1 MSQRPN
7 VPHSSSIAFGLH
19 SHLLI
24 FFESAAMGVKGFVEG
39 GIASIVAGCSTH
51 PLDLIKVRMQL
62 QGESH
67 VPNPAVQTLRPALA
81 FQTTTTTTSSA
92 IHMPPPP
99 ARVGP
104 VATGIKI
111 FRTEGVAALFSGVSA
126 TVLRQTL
133 YSTTRMG
140 LYDILKQK
148 WTDKETKT
156 MPLSRKITAG
166 LIAGGIGAAV
176 GNPADVAM
184 VRMQADGRLPVSQRR
199 NYTSVVDAITRM
211 TKQEGVTSLWRGSSL
226 TVNRAMLVTAS
237 QLASYDQIKEMILE
251 NGLMKDGLGTHV
263 AASFS
268 AGFVAA
274 VASNPVDVIKTR
286 VMNMKVEAGQKPPYA
301 GALDCAIKTV
311 KAEGPMALYKGF
323 IPTISRQGPFTV
335 VLFVTLEQVRKLL
348 KDF

>member
-1 MSQRPN
+1 
-7 VPHSSSIAFGLH
+7 
-19 SHLLI
+19 
-24 FFESAAMGVKGFVEG
+24 MGVKGFVEG
-39 GIASIVAGCSTH
+39 GIASIIAGCSTH

-62 QGESH
+62 QGETLA
-67 VPNPAVQTLRPALA
+67 PNPNLNLRPALA
-81 FQTTTTTTSSA
+81 FNVSATVAPTSGFNL
-92 IHMPPPP
+92 PPPP
-99 ARVGP
+99 PKAGP
-104 VATGIKI
+104 VSVGVKI
-111 FRTEGVAALFSGVSA
+111 FKTEGVAALFSGVSA

-140 LYDILKQK
+140 LYEIF
-148 WTDKETKT
+148 KEKLSDPVTGT
-156 MPLSRKITAG
+156 LPLTSKIAAG
-166 LIAGGIGAAV
+166 LVAGGIGAAV

-184 VRMQADGRLPVSQRR
+184 VRMQADGRLPVADRR

-211 TKQEGVTSLWRGSSL
+211 SRSEGITSLWRGSSL
-226 TVNRAMLVTAS
+226 TVNRAMIVTAS
-237 QLASYDQIKEMILE
+237 QLASYDQVKETILE
-251 NGLMKDGLGTHV
+251 RGLMKDGLGTHV
-263 AASFS
+263 TASFA

-286 VMNMKVEAGQKPPYA
+286 VMNMKVEPGQAPPYN
-301 GALDCAIKTV
+301 GALDCAMKTI

>member
-1 MSQRPN
+1 
-7 VPHSSSIAFGLH
+7 
-19 SHLLI
+19 
-24 FFESAAMGVKGFVEG
+24 MGVKGFLEG
-39 GIASIVAGCSTH
+39 GIASIIAGCSTH

-62 QGESH
+62 QGE
-67 VPNPAVQTLRPALA
+67 A
-81 FQTTTTTTSSA
+81 SA
-92 IHMPPPP
+92 PPSIHLPPPS
-99 ARVGP
+99 VGP
-104 VATGIKI
+104 VSVGMNIL
-111 FRTEGVAALFSGVSA
+111 RTEGVPALFSGVSA

-140 LYDILKQK
+140 LYDVLKTK
-148 WTDKETKT
+148 WTNPDTGN
-156 MPLSRKITAG
+156 MPLLRKITAG

-184 VRMQADGRLPVSQRR
+184 VRMQADGRLPLAQRR
-199 NYTSVVDAITRM
+199 NYSSVVDAIGRM
-211 TKQEGVTSLWRGSSL
+211 SKQEGVGSLWRGSSL
-226 TVNRAMLVTAS
+226 TVNRAMIVTAS
-237 QLASYDQIKEMILE
+237 QLASYDQIKESILE
-251 NGLMKDGLGTHV
+251 KGVMADGLGTHV
-263 AASFS
+263 TASFA
-268 AGFVAA
+268 AGFVAS

-286 VMNMKVEAGQKPPYA
+286 VMNMTVEAGKAAPYS